1 VDAAGGQNLECLG
14 WEALTVDQPKKQVCM
29 LCGKPSTKGIC
40 QTCSE
45 KVRGEALDKKK
56 KQEKI
61 KE

>member
-1 VDAAGGQNLECLG
+1 M
-14 WEALTVDQPKKQVCM
+14 DQPKKQVCM

-45 KVRGEALDKKK
+45 KLRGEALDKKK